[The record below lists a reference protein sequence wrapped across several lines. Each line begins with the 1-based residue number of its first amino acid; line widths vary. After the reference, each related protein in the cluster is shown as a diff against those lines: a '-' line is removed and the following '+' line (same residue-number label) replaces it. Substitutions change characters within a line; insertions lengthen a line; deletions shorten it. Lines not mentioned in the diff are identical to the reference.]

1 MIAAGYN
8 QLRPHF
14 PFSSVLS
21 GHFSYCLYVADAFT
35 VWVMYI
41 ERSKRGVKDLHGSFA
56 CSHSVLGM
64 LRYISHGSFACSR
77 SALGTLQYISHSSFT
92 CSRSALD
99 QQKVT
104 ECT

>member
-21 GHFSYCLYVADAFT
+21 GHCSYCLYVADAFT

-41 ERSKRGVKDLHGSFA
+41 ERSKRGAKDLHGSFA
-56 CSHSVLGM
+56 
-64 LRYISHGSFACSR
+64 RSR
-77 SALGTLQYISHSSFT
+77 SALGTLRYISHSSFAR
-92 CSRSALD
+92 SRSALD

-104 ECT
+104 ECTGASIWLQSY

>member
-41 ERSKRGVKDLHGSFA
+41 ECSKQGAKDLHGSFA
-56 CSHSVLGM
+56 RSCSVLGM
-64 LRYISHGSFACSR
+64 LRYISH
-77 SALGTLQYISHSSFT
+77 SSFT
-92 CSRSALD
+92 HSHSALD

-104 ECT
+104 ECTRASIWLQSY